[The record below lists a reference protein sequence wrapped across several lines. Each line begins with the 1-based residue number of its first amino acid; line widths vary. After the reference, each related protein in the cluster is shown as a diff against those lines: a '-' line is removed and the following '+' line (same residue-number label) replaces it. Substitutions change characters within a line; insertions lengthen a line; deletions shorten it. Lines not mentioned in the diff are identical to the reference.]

1 MISLDRRIF
10 LQRSMLAGLLAS
22 QSATVLAEGAKVNGD
37 AKSSAAGSADA
48 ADNTEPG
55 NEDTAFSYVWLVAEA
70 QRRASS
76 EYKLPALEFTGDYSD
91 LSYDQYRDIRFN
103 ADKDP
108 LSKNDSSFH
117 MDLLPPGF
125 LFNRKVNINLVERGI
140 ATPVPFSLDMFNFGE
155 LAPEPDNP
163 DELSYSGLR
172 LRYPLN
178 RSDVLDEVVVFQGAS
193 YFRAVARGLTYGL
206 SARGL
211 TVNTAE
217 PGGEEFPVFTDFWIE
232 PPTSSAPDIRV
243 WALLDSVSV
252 AGAFQFQIVPGAETV
267 MEVQSTLF
275 ARTDIK
281 NVGVAPLTSM
291 FLFNQSNRSGFDD
304 YREAVHDSQGLQMIS
319 GKGERIWRSLGN
331 PANLQVSSFSDINP
345 TAFGLVQRH
354 RAFTDYQDAEARYES
369 RPSAWIQPVGDWGK
383 GVVELVEIPSPIET
397 NDNIVAFWRPAGG
410 LKSGKSYR
418 FDYRLSWND
427 VPGDTSPLFRVD
439 AVRIGERPFATTRE
453 IIVDFDTD
461 PVKGIPGPS
470 LKDLSIDL
478 SMTAGKHDGVRG
490 QVLPGGNYR
499 VSFDFDPEDNDI
511 SDMRLVLRDD
521 KDEVSEV
528 WLYRWSA

>member
-1 MISLDRRIF
+1 MESVDRRNF
-10 LQRSMLAGLLAS
+10 LQRSMLAGLMTT
-22 QSATVLAEGAKVNGD
+22 QSAGVLAESD
-37 AKSSAAGSADA
+37 SSSTAVDDADA
-48 ADNTEPG
+48 EATTQPHEQG
-55 NEDTAFSYVWLVAEA
+55 NQGKAFSYDWLIAEA
-70 QRRASS
+70 QRRAET
-76 EYKLPALEFTGDYSD
+76 EYTLRALEFSGDYED
-91 LSYDQYRDIRFN
+91 LTYDQYRDIRFN

-108 LSKNDSSFH
+108 LIDKNSSFR
-117 MDLLPPGF
+117 MDLLAPGF
-125 LFNRKVNINLVERGI
+125 LFNRQVNVNLVEQGI
-140 ATPVPFSLDMFNFGE
+140 ATPVPFSLDMFNFGP

-163 DELSYSGLR
+163 DELSFSGLR

-211 TVNTAE
+211 TVNTAA
-217 PGGEEFPVFTDFWIE
+217 PTGEEFPVFTDFWIE
-232 PPTSSAPDIRV
+232 PPASSAPDIRV

-275 ARTDIK
+275 ARTDID

-331 PANLQVSSFSDINP
+331 PTNLQVSSFSDTNP

-369 RPSAWIQPVGDWGK
+369 RPSAWIQPIGEWGE

-410 LKSGKSYR
+410 LKVGTPYR

-439 AVRIGERPFATTRE
+439 AVRIGQRPGASTRE
-453 IIVDFDTD
+453 IIVDFNTNTIEGN
-461 PVKGIPGPS
+461 PVP
-470 LKDLSIDL
+470 LNENLFIDL
-478 SMTAGKHDGVRG
+478 SMTAGKQIGARG
-490 QVLPGGNYR
+490 QVLPDGNKYR
-499 VSFDFDPEDNDI
+499 VSFDFDPEENDI
-511 SDMRLVLRDD
+511 SDIRLVLRDD
-521 KDEVSEV
+521 DNEVSEV

>member
-1 MISLDRRIF
+1 MTNRDRRIF
-10 LQRSMLAGLLAS
+10 LQRSMVAGLMTS
-22 QSATVLAEGAKVNGD
+22 PSAGVLAQSDN
-37 AKSSAAGSADA
+37 KSSAADNADA
-48 ADNTEPG
+48 DASAQLDKKDNQAD
-55 NEDTAFSYVWLVAEA
+55 AFSYDWLVEEA

-76 EYKLPALEFTGDYSD
+76 DYELRALDFTGDYSD

-108 LSKNDSSFH
+108 LSENDSSFH

-125 LFNRKVNINLVERGI
+125 LFNRKVNINLVEKGV
-140 ATPVPFSLDMFNFGE
+140 ATALPFSLDMFNFGE

-163 DELSYSGLR
+163 DQLSYSGLR

-193 YFRAVARGLTYGL
+193 YFRAVARGLSYGL

-217 PGGEEFPVFTDFWIE
+217 PSGEEFPVFTDFWIE
-232 PPTSSAPDIRV
+232 PPSSSAPDIRV

-275 ARTDIK
+275 ARTDIN

-410 LKSGKSYR
+410 FKAGKSYR

-427 VPGDTSPLFRVD
+427 IPGDTAPLFRVD

-453 IIVDFDTD
+453 IIVDFDTN
-461 PVKGIPGPS
+461 PAKGNSAPS
-470 LKDLSIDL
+470 TEDISIEL
-478 SMTAGKHDGVRG
+478 SMTAGKHAGVRG
-490 QVLPGGNYR
+490 QVLPGGSKYR

-511 SDMRLVLRDD
+511 SDMRMVLRDD
-521 KDEVSEV
+521 KVEVSEV
-528 WLYRWSA
+528 WLYRWSV